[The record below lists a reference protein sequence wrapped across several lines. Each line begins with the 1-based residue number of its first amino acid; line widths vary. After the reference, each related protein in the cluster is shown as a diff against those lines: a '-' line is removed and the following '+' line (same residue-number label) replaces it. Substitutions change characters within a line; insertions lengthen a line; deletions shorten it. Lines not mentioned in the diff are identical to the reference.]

1 MQVEEG
7 RNDTKKRLPK
17 IRAFMGITIVVV
29 SLCIFPIACADSA
42 DQSIVQEKSLAFIE
56 NALPIDFSKY
66 NVTFAGQ
73 SSVDL
78 PGGVV
83 MYTVQYNLFSAT
95 STVTV
100 ICNIENNNVLSCHL
114 YEVQGSLVSDKQYAN
129 QLDAV
134 KSFLEKYQ
142 SYTKMDS
149 TNLSAMLDEVDIT
162 KNSTSTAGNIELTIT
177 NEYWA
182 GKDLTLFDWAY
193 LINGVEYTSLQVGFQ
208 KNGVI
213 DAIYDSRAVFTIG
226 DTSVNISPEQ
236 AIEIALKNLSAYSYA
251 MPGDV
256 IISDFNVTVDRI
268 TTSIEASPVNSTVL
282 RPYWTVNLPLNQTYP
297 GSVHGIAVFIWA
309 DTGEIFKHSNIAFG
323 GSDYPDN
330 SETQASP
337 SPASTSVPEFPTIVP
352 ILLIATC
359 IFLIIWAAR
368 KQVHTV

>member
-1 MQVEEG
+1 
-7 RNDTKKRLPK
+7 
-17 IRAFMGITIVVV
+17 
-29 SLCIFPIACADSA
+29 
-42 DQSIVQEKSLAFIE
+42 
-56 NALPIDFSKY
+56 
-66 NVTFAGQ
+66 VTLAGQ
-73 SSVDL
+73 SSFEL
-78 PGGVV
+78 PGGIVK
-83 MYTVQYNLFSAT
+83 YALHYNLVSAA
-95 STVTV
+95 SNIAV
-100 ICNIENNNVLSCHL
+100 ILDIENNNVLCCWVD
-114 YEVQGSLVSDKQYAN
+114 EVQGALISDKQYAT

-142 SYTKMDS
+142 AYTKMDS
-149 TNLSAMLDEVDIT
+149 SNLSAMLDEVDIA

-177 NEYWA
+177 NMYSV

-213 DAIYDSRAVFTIG
+213 DAIYDNRAVFTIG
-226 DTSVNISPEQ
+226 DTSVNISPAQ
-236 AIEIALKNLSAYSYA
+236 AIDIALKNLSAYAYA

-256 IISDFNVTVDRI
+256 IISDFNVTADRI

-330 SETQASP
+330 SETRASP

-352 ILLIATC
+352 LLLIATC
-359 IFLIIWAAR
+359 IFLTIWATR